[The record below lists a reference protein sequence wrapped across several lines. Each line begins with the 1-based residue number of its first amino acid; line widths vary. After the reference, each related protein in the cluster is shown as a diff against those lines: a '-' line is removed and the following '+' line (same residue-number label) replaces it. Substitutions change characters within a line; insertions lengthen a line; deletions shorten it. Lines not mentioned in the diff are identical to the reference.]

1 MRIDHGMNWK
11 DASVAAF
18 GGGRSMTVKESM
30 SFPGGS
36 VVKNPPAS
44 IGDLGSIPGLG
55 RSLGEGNGKPTP
67 LLLPGKSHGQRTL
80 AGYSPWGHKGVRHN
94 LLTKQ
99 QQKWGGIVSGGETQE
114 SCSTH
119 VKSIPP
125 AFPGLWELY
134 LE

>member
-1 MRIDHGMNWK
+1 MNWK

-55 RSLGEGNGKPTP
+55 RYPGGGNGTNSSI
-67 LLLPGKSHGQRTL
+67 LDWEITWTEDPGRLQTMGSQKSWTWL
-80 AGYSPWGHKGVRHN
+80 S
-94 LLTKQ
+94 
-99 QQKWGGIVSGGETQE
+99 E
-114 SCSTH
+114 
-119 VKSIPP
+119 
-125 AFPGLWELY
+125 
-134 LE
+134 